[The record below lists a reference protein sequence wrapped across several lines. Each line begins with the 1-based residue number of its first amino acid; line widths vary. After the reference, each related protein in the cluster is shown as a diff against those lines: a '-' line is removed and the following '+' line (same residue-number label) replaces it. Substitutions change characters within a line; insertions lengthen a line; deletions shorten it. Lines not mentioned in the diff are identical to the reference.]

1 MANTF
6 EFVGKISQ
14 IKDSEKFHPI
24 EQKAFNS
31 GWENY
36 TVRFNCISDTNRVMI
51 MAQGGR
57 WKDVSKNGPIK
68 TVSKDVY
75 DDNGNRTKGEKI
87 EIQYAK
93 RFDADQIDRVAA
105 FRRWDV
111 NLGSAE
117 DYTSCKTLVRAFE
130 NDTVTDDMIEQSGC
144 DSLEKAKAA
153 LEKINNKR
161 KLFLTE
167 YDFCEYLAK
176 LVQSDKYK
184 DSLFKIKGNYDVSY
198 NADKKQFYTN
208 YHVNSV
214 ALANKDAVSE
224 TTMKIDFFFGN
235 NAWDDSV
242 YENTG
247 KIILNG
253 WVQYYDANLKK
264 NGFKDFAVIVRET
277 NEERLNA
284 LSRKFNCEDDEIKQI
299 GLTLSVI
306 EGAQRIELTED
317 MLSDEEREDL
327 KYGLVDWDD
336 LKKAYGNTLI
346 GDRLSELRFAT
357 LTAKKSVSQDTIYH
371 NEDMRP
377 AVMAVVENI
386 DNDIDVLDDDDD
398 IFDIDDEL

>member
-6 EFVGKISQ
+6 EFIGKIGQ

-24 EQKAFNS
+24 EQKPFKS

-36 TVRFNCISDTNRVMI
+36 TVKFNCISDMNRVMV

-57 WKDVSKNGPIK
+57 WSDISKNGPIK
-68 TVSKDVY
+68 TFSKDTY

-87 EIQYAK
+87 EIPYAK
-93 RFDADQIDRVAA
+93 RFDADQVENVAA
-105 FRRWDV
+105 FRRYEV

-117 DYTSCKTLVRAFE
+117 DYTNCKNLVKAF
-130 NDTVTDDMIEQSGC
+130 NNGTVTDEMMEQSGC
-144 DSLEKAKAA
+144 STLEEAQAA
-153 LEKINNKR
+153 LEKINSKR

-184 DSLFKIKGNYDVSY
+184 DCLFKIKGNYDVSY

-214 ALANKDAVSE
+214 VLANKDAAPE
-224 TTMKIDFFFGN
+224 TTMKVDFFFGSDN
-235 NAWDDSV
+235 TWDDSV

-277 NEERLNA
+277 NEKKQNVLF
-284 LSRKFNCEDDEIKQI
+284 RKFACGDDEIKQI

-306 EGAQRIELTED
+306 EGAQRVELTED

-327 KYGLVDWDD
+327 ECGLIDWDE
-336 LKKAYGNTLI
+336 LKKAYGNTLV

-357 LTAKKSVSQDTIYH
+357 LTAKKSTVQDTIYH
-371 NEDMRP
+371 TEDMHP
-377 AVMAVVENI
+377 AVMAAVE
-386 DNDIDVLDDDDD
+386 DNDD
-398 IFDIDDEL
+398 IFDDVDIFDDDL

>member
-1 MANTF
+1 MANAF

-24 EQKAFNS
+24 EQKAFTS

-36 TVRFNCISDTNRVMI
+36 TVRFNCISDMNRVMV

-57 WKDVSKNGPIK
+57 WSDISRNGPIK
-68 TVSKDVY
+68 TFSKDTY
-75 DDNGNRTKGEKI
+75 DDNGNRIKGEKI
-87 EIQYAK
+87 EIPYAK
-93 RFDADQIDRVAA
+93 RFDADQIENVAA
-105 FRRWDV
+105 FRRYEV
-111 NLGSAE
+111 NLGRAE
-117 DYTSCKTLVRAFE
+117 DYTNCKALVKAFE
-130 NDTVTDDMIEQSGC
+130 NGSVTDEMIEQSGC
-144 DSLEKAKAA
+144 NTLEEAQAA
-153 LEKINNKR
+153 LEKINSKR

-184 DSLFKIKGNYDVSY
+184 DCLFKIKGNYDVSY

-208 YHVNSV
+208 YHVSSV
-214 ALANKDAVSE
+214 VLANKDAAPE
-224 TTMKIDFFFGN
+224 TTMKVDFFFASD
-235 NAWDDSV
+235 AWDDSV
-242 YENTG
+242 YDETG

-277 NEERLNA
+277 NEKKLNA

-306 EGAQRIELTED
+306 EGAQRVELTED

-327 KYGLVDWDD
+327 ECGLIDWDE
-336 LKKAYGNTLI
+336 LKKAYGNTLV

-357 LTAKKSVSQDTIYH
+357 LTAKKSTAQDTIYH
-371 NEDMRP
+371 NEDMHP
-377 AVMAVVENI
+377 VVMVTVE
-386 DNDIDVLDDDDD
+386 DDDDEDIFDLDDD
-398 IFDIDDEL
+398 L